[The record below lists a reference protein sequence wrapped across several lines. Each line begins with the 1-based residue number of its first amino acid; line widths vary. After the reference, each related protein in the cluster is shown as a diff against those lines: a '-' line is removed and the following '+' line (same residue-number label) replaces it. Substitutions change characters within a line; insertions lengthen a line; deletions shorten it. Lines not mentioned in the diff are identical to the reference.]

1 MKIQKSCL
9 ITLFCVIAL
18 FIYAAPKEE
27 KFLGEMYKSG
37 SIRFVPELTIDDTSM
52 PEDTF
57 FEGVLSIVS
66 DNDGNIY
73 ICDYKANNI
82 KKFNA
87 SGKHL
92 KTIGRKGQGPGEFNM
107 PFEISVT
114 NDKLIVWDMGNRRLC
129 AFTADGEFI
138 KSVQIFRGEGR
149 PQKMRPLPNGNIV
162 IELEKIYF
170 GEQDKPQDCLIE
182 IYSPD
187 LEKIKTLYTQQVW
200 RNKFMRIESMFTNII
215 QPFSPLVCWDVSPE
229 GKIIIGYPE
238 EYEIELFDSEGGKI
252 STFSHSYEPV
262 KVTEEDKKSFFSG
275 ITYSSEGTTTQTV
288 PEPIVKNTEFPKLKP
303 AFKQILVDSEGNI
316 LVWPYRKNREEEWR
330 YFDAFSPD
338 CNFIGSVQIMGDASF
353 PVGAIIQNGSF
364 WLQKADEEGLIEVV
378 KYRISE

>member
-1 MKIQKSCL
+1 MEIQKSCL
-9 ITLFCVIAL
+9 ITLFCATVL
-18 FIYAAPKEE
+18 FIYAAPTEE
-27 KFLGEMYKSG
+27 KSLSEMYKSG

-57 FEGVLSIVS
+57 FEGVSSIVC

-107 PFEISVT
+107 PLEIAVT
-114 NDKLIVWDMGNRRLC
+114 DDRLIVWDMGNRRLC
-129 AFTADGEFI
+129 TLTAVGEFI

-229 GKIIIGYPE
+229 GKIVIGYPR
-238 EYEIELFDSEGGKI
+238 EYKIDLYDSEGGKI
-252 STFSHSYEPV
+252 SSFSHSYEPV
-262 KVTEEDKKSFFSG
+262 KVTDKDKESFFSG
-275 ITYSSEGTTTQTV
+275 ITYSSGGTTTQTV

-316 LVWPYRKNREEEWR
+316 LVWTYRKNREEESR

-338 CNFIGSVQIMGDASF
+338 GNFIGNVQIMGDASF
-353 PVGAIIQNGSF
+353 PVGVIIQNSSF
-364 WLQKADEEGLIEVV
+364 WLRKTDEEGLIKVV
-378 KYRISE
+378 KYRVSE

>member
-9 ITLFCVIAL
+9 ITLFCATAL

-27 KFLGEMYKSG
+27 KSLGEMYKSG
-37 SIRFVPELTIDDTSM
+37 SIQFVPELTIDDTSM

-57 FEGVLSIVS
+57 FEGVSSIVS

-82 KKFNA
+82 KKFNT
-87 SGKHL
+87 SGKYL

-107 PFEISVT
+107 PFEIAVT
-114 NDKLIVWDMGNRRLC
+114 DDRLIVWDWGNRRLC
-129 AFTADGEFI
+129 VLAPDGEFI
-138 KSVQIFRGEGR
+138 KSVQIFRGEGM
-149 PQKMRPLPNGNIV
+149 PQKMRPLTDGNIV
-162 IELEKIYF
+162 IELEKIYY
-170 GEQDKPQDCLIE
+170 GEQDKPQDSLIE
-182 IYSPD
+182 IFSPD
-187 LEKIKTLYTQQVW
+187 LEKKRTLYTQQVW

-215 QPFSPLVCWDVSPE
+215 QPFSPLVCWDVSPD
-229 GKIIIGYPE
+229 GKIVIGYPS
-238 EYEIELFDSEGGKI
+238 EYKIDLYDSERGKI
-252 STFSHSYEPV
+252 SSFSHSYDPV
-262 KVTEEDKKSFFSG
+262 KVTDEDKESFFSG
-275 ITYSSEGTTTQTV
+275 MTFSSGGTTTQTV

-316 LVWPYRKNREEEWR
+316 LVWPYRKNREEESR
-330 YFDAFSPD
+330 YFDAFSPEG
-338 CNFIGSVQIMGDASF
+338 NFIGNVQIRGNSSF
-353 PVGAIIQNGSF
+353 PAGVIIQNGSF

>member
-1 MKIQKSCL
+1 MKIQKSWL
-9 ITLFCVIAL
+9 ITLFCATAL
-18 FIYAAPKEE
+18 FIYAALKEE
-27 KFLGEMYKSG
+27 KSLGEMYKSG

-52 PEDTF
+52 PEDAF
-57 FEGVLSIVS
+57 FEGVSSIVC

-107 PFEISVT
+107 PFEIAVT
-114 NDKLIVWDMGNRRLC
+114 DDRLIVWDLGNRRLC
-129 AFTADGEFI
+129 VLAPDGEFI

-162 IELEKIYF
+162 IELEKIYY

-182 IYSPD
+182 IFSPE

-215 QPFSPLVCWDVSPE
+215 QPFSPLVCWDVSLK
-229 GKIIIGYPE
+229 GKIVIGYPS
-238 EYEIELFDSEGGKI
+238 EYKIDLYDSEGGKI
-252 STFSHSYEPV
+252 SSFSHSYEPV
-262 KVTEEDKKSFFSG
+262 KVTDKDKESFFSG

-288 PEPIVKNTEFPKLKP
+288 PEPVVKNTEFPKSKP

-316 LVWPYRKNREEEWR
+316 LVWPYRKNREEESK
-330 YFDAFSPD
+330 YFDAFTSD
-338 CNFIGSVQIMGDASF
+338 GNFIGNVQIMGDASF
-353 PVGAIIQNGSF
+353 PVRAIIQNGSF
-364 WLQKADEEGLIEVV
+364 WLQKTDEEGLIKVV
-378 KYRISE
+378 KYRVSE

>member
-1 MKIQKSCL
+1 MKNQKSCL
-9 ITLFCVIAL
+9 IILFCVTAL
-18 FIYAAPKEE
+18 LVYAAPNEE
-27 KFLGEMYKSG
+27 KSLSEMYKSG

-57 FEGVLSIVS
+57 FEGVSSIVS

-82 KKFNA
+82 KKFDS
-87 SGKHL
+87 SGKHI

-107 PFEISVT
+107 PFEVAVT
-114 NDKLIVWDMGNRRLC
+114 DDRLIVWDWGNRRLC
-129 AFTADGEFI
+129 VLTADGELM
-138 KSVQIFRGEGR
+138 KSVQIFRGEGI

-162 IELEKIYF
+162 IELEKIYY

-182 IYSPD
+182 IFSPE

-229 GKIIIGYPE
+229 GKIAIGYPSA
-238 EYEIELFDSEGGKI
+238 YDIELFDSEGGKI
-252 STFSHSYEPV
+252 SSFSHSYEPV
-262 KVTEEDKKSFFSG
+262 KVTDKDKESFFGG
-275 ITYSSEGTTTQTV
+275 ITYSSGGTTTQTV

-316 LVWPYRKNREEEWR
+316 LVWPYRKNREEESR
-330 YFDAFSPD
+330 YFDAFSPEG
-338 CNFIGSVQIMGDASF
+338 NFVGSVQIMGDASF
-353 PVGAIIQNGSF
+353 PGGVIIKNGSF
-364 WLQKADEEGLIEVV
+364 WLQKADEEGLIKVV